1 MNGMTQAEMKT
12 LIVEDDRKLGLFLKK
27 GFEEQSY
34 RAVLATDLESAREA
48 FYGEKFDV
56 IVLDIGLP
64 DGNGL
69 GFLKELRE
77 NGDETLVIVLS
88 ARGQM
93 EDRVNGLNLGADD
106 YLAKPFGFAEL
117 LARVRS
123 LTRRRQ
129 KQLRTVLEHE
139 GIRMDLLRREVVND
153 GEKVELTAREY
164 ALLELFLQNPG
175 RVLTRTQIAE
185 EIWDC
190 HFDRET
196 NLIDVYVRKLRT
208 KLGGD
213 SGNPIG
219 TVRGVGYCLK

>member
-1 MNGMTQAEMKT
+1 MKT
-12 LIVEDDRKLGLFLKK
+12 LIVEDDRKLGLFLRK

-34 RAVLATDLESAREA
+34 RAVLATDLGEAREA
-48 FYGEKFDV
+48 FFEEKFDV
-56 IVLDIGLP
+56 VVLDIGLP
-64 DGNGL
+64 DGSGL
-69 GFLKELRE
+69 DFLKELRE
-77 NGDETLVIVLS
+77 GGDETLVIVLS

-123 LTRRRQ
+123 LTRRGGR
-129 KQLRTVLEHE
+129 QLRTVLEH
-139 GIRMDLLRREVVND
+139 GDIRMDLLSREVVCR
-153 GEKVELTAREY
+153 GENISLTAREY
-164 ALLELFLQNPG
+164 ALLEYFLQNPG

-208 KLGGD
+208 KLGNNG
-213 SGNPIG
+213 GGLIG
-219 TVRGVGYCLK
+219 TVRGVGYCLT